1 MERPYFLV
9 KFFSYFRNKHYHF
22 VVYGL
27 PAIASALGSST
38 TAEVKVVKGNGCTV
52 NDQRLATP
60 GYKKKK
66 FNEASN
72 SIKNVIEYLKVDTEN
87 QKLEITFA
95 GDLIAVSGVGASAA
109 QCTSLSRALND
120 TFNLNLND
128 EEINKAAYEG
138 EKAYHGTPS
147 GIDNTVST
155 YGGLIWFVKN
165 LSGGKNTM
173 ELLQSPKRMP
183 LVILN
188 SGITAST
195 TEVVAD
201 VRRLKQESPQKF
213 EIIFSQYEKLATE
226 AKKALLEG
234 NMTTTGKLMNQNHK
248 LLQDITV
255 SGDVND
261 KLVEIALQNGAIG
274 AKMTG
279 TGRGG
284 LIIALAETEEVQDKI
299 AEAVEKEGYDAWK
312 TIIGG
317 ERGKI
322 EKQQ

>member
-1 MERPYFLV
+1 ME
-9 KFFSYFRNKHYHF
+9 
-22 VVYGL
+22 
-27 PAIASALGSST
+27 
-38 TAEVKVVKGNGCTV
+38 
-52 NDQRLATP
+52 
-60 GYKKKK
+60 
-66 FNEASN
+66 
-72 SIKNVIEYLKVDTEN
+72 SIKNVINFLKIDTDK

-95 GDLIAVSGVGASAA
+95 GDLIAASGVGASAA

-128 EEINKAAYEG
+128 ERINEAAYEG

-147 GIDNTVST
+147 GIDNTAST

-173 ELLQSPKRMP
+173 ELLQSPKKMP

-188 SGITAST
+188 TGITAST

-201 VRRLKQESPQKF
+201 VRRLKEESPEKF
-213 EIIFSQYEKLATE
+213 EKIFNQYENLIIE

-234 NMTTTGKLMNQNHK
+234 NIVKTGELMNQNHK
-248 LLQDITV
+248 LLQDISV
-255 SGDVND
+255 SGEINE
-261 KLVEIALQNGAIG
+261 KLVKIALQNGAIG

-284 LIIALAETEEVQDKI
+284 LVIALAETNKIQDKI
-299 AEAVEKEGYDAWK
+299 AKAAEKEGYDAWK
-312 TIIGG
+312 TMIG
-317 ERGKI
+317 
-322 EKQQ
+322 